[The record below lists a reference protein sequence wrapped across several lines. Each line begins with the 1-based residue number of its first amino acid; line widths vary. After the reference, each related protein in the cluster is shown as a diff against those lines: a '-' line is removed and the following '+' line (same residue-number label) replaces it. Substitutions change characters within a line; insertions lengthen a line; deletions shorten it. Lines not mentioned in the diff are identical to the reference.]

1 MLFFKLLEIRF
12 QNMIMERCYSYP
24 LTAII
29 FLKCHK
35 YECMNIHKKKTRVR
49 KNDIYKN
56 YGMQVQ
62 QFFILSRPLSI
73 SLTISLFLFH
83 AFNYFQYSIGNIFM
97 KRIALSNWRETHP
110 FLTILEN
117 IFNHAFCT
125 TCGFYSES
133 YRRCVNVCI
142 QTFAFKRRELK

>member
-1 MLFFKLLEIRF
+1 MLSFNLFEIRF
-12 QNMIMERCYSYP
+12 KSMIIERSYSYP

-29 FLKCHK
+29 FLKRHK
-35 YECMNIHKKKTRVR
+35 YECMNIHKKHVLEEMTYIKTIECRF
-49 KNDIYKN
+49 NSFLY
-56 YGMQVQ
+56 
-62 QFFILSRPLSI
+62 
-73 SLTISLFLFH
+73 SLFLSLSLSLSLSLVNSAFSYFH
-83 AFNYFQYSIGNIFM
+83 YSKTSTSM

-125 TCGFYSES
+125 TCGFYSEP

-142 QTFAFKRRELK
+142 QTFAFE

>member
-1 MLFFKLLEIRF
+1 
-12 QNMIMERCYSYP
+12 MIMERSYSYP

-29 FLKCHK
+29 FLKRHK
-35 YECMNIHKKKTRVR
+35 YKCMNIHKKKTRVR
-49 KNDIYKN
+49 RYDIYKN

-62 QFFILSRPLSI
+62 QFFVLPLSL
-73 SLTISLFLFH
+73 SLSLSLSLVNSAFSHFH
-83 AFNYFQYSIGNIFM
+83 YSKTSNSM

-125 TCGFYSES
+125 TCGFYSEP

-142 QTFAFKRRELK
+142 QTFAFE